1 MAVTSP
7 VQMYQFAAVTSP
19 MISTSLAPQAS
30 SPPTK
35 LNLPVRDELQ
45 SGDAVHAL
53 PPMSGVMASNTA
65 SVPTTTLP
73 TTILPATALPTTTL
87 PAAAFPALQAS
98 APPTY
103 LDLPPPPPPEEWHK
117 FGEAIKA
124 MSPMSGCEFGG
135 FSPRPSILASDTA
148 SVPVA
153 ASDLPRASISPATSV
168 NPAML
173 TKKSTA
179 TPVFGDFEPSDDRRP
194 IQALPRASNVVPAQ
208 VAAFSEEVKMASRL
222 SSVSQAQEPTP
233 LISTMSNVSEVM
245 SFPQTP
251 LSSSFKVIKAPAV
264 VPASTSLPKV
274 LSSPS
279 EADPLMWS
287 HGFNSLG
294 SIMAAKAMGKLPAL
308 YEEAIPP
315 PSTMLKGPS
324 TFFDVDLEK
333 VGLSPLPLVTPDTDL
348 SKEIPTPPC
357 EPGSLTAG
365 LTDPETVERCRD
377 SYNLELDRQ
386 LHDATRK
393 LEQAN
398 AEKKHR
404 LREEARRLREQY
416 NAEVDN
422 ELLEQARVVVERFS
436 DRLAVL
442 QEEADRQR
450 QRLEKEAQ
458 ELMKESQRYYHF
470 KAEARRLLGSSGSL
484 MPSLGWGGRRGYG
497 GYGQLPR
504 WDHEDLPAFPTLF
517 SQRSPNLQDLLNGA
531 SNPLY
536 GSAPPPPPPPPK
548 LHSRDMPPPSNT
560 SLAPPSLAPPP
571 PAPKPS
577 GTAGTAT
584 APAAPPSPVG
594 PTAQAVPVMAPIR
607 CQSTVSAGVSPMS
620 ATRFLQTVNRGIQ
633 AGSPPGPSP
642 VATFHGTSEWTP
654 PETPRP
660 CPALCPSAP
669 LHMPSRSPLGALQV
683 PQGSTK
689 VWHPAP
695 RGVSQ
700 HFTSDM
706 FYQGDFMGN
715 LANPIPT
722 PCRTGMS
729 DLSEK
734 VTSV

>member
-1 MAVTSP
+1 MAAAPTAISMVSTPPRASQTGRARPGISTQIAVTSP
-7 VQMYQFAAVTSP
+7 VPMYQFAPVTSP
-19 MISTSLAPQAS
+19 VIPTLLAPQAS
-30 SPPTK
+30 PPPTK
-35 LNLPVRDELQ
+35 LNSPVRDELQ
-45 SGDAVHAL
+45 KLLSRNSH
-53 PPMSGVMASNTA
+53 
-65 SVPTTTLP
+65 
-73 TTILPATALPTTTL
+73 
-87 PAAAFPALQAS
+87 
-98 APPTY
+98 
-103 LDLPPPPPPEEWHK
+103 
-117 FGEAIKA
+117 
-124 MSPMSGCEFGG
+124 
-135 FSPRPSILASDTA
+135 
-148 SVPVA
+148 
-153 ASDLPRASISPATSV
+153 
-168 NPAML
+168 
-173 TKKSTA
+173 
-179 TPVFGDFEPSDDRRP
+179 FEPSDDRRP
-194 IQALPRASNVVPAQ
+194 VQALPRASNVVAAQ
-208 VAAFSEEVKMASRL
+208 VAAFSEEAKMVSRRH
-222 SSVSQAQEPTP
+222 SSISQAPEPSP
-233 LISTMSNVSEVM
+233 LISTVSNVSEVM
-245 SFPQTP
+245 SFLHTP
-251 LSSSFKVIKAPAV
+251 LSSSVKVINVMAQAPAV
-264 VPASTSLPKV
+264 VPASNCLPKV

-294 SIMAAKAMGKLPAL
+294 SYMAAKAMGKLPEYSEAL
-308 YEEAIPP
+308 PP
-315 PSTMLKGPS
+315 PSTMLTGPS

-365 LTDPETVERCRD
+365 LADPETVERCRD
-377 SYNLELDRQ
+377 SYNRELDRQ
-386 LHDATRK
+386 LQDATRK

-416 NAEVDN
+416 NAEVEN

-436 DRLAVL
+436 DRMAVL
-442 QEEADRQR
+442 QEEADRQH

-470 KAEARRLLGSSGSL
+470 KAEARRLLGSSASM
-484 MPSLGWGGRRGYG
+484 MPSFMGRGLSSPGTGYGGCGGYG
-497 GYGQLPR
+497 GYGHLPR
-504 WDHEDLPAFPTLF
+504 WDHEDLPAFPTF
-517 SQRSPNLQDLLNGA
+517 SQRPPNLQDLLNGA

-548 LHSRDMPPPSNT
+548 LHGRDMPPPSNT
-560 SLAPPSLAPPP
+560 SLVPLAPLV
-571 PAPKPS
+571 APKPS
-577 GTAGTAT
+577 GPAT
-584 APAAPPSPVG
+584 APMAPPSPVG

-620 ATRFLQTVNRGIQ
+620 ATRFLQTVNRGTQ

-642 VATFHGTSEWTP
+642 VATFHGASEWTP

-660 CPALCPSAP
+660 CAPVCPSAP
-669 LHMPSRSPLGALQV
+669 LHMCSRSPLGALQV

-700 HFTSDM
+700 QFTNDM
-706 FYQGDFMGN
+706 FYPQGDFMGN
-715 LANPIPT
+715 LANPIPI
-722 PCRTGMS
+722 PYRTGMS